1 MFQTMTVFRMKLK
14 LWQTQVMA
22 NNAAHFDTLAKHRL
36 VSSEKHAAVLSVF
49 IKASRLPKKKIIN
62 FFYTCDTIFSQLK

>member
-49 IKASRLPKKKIIN
+49 IKASRLPKKKN
-62 FFYTCDTIFSQLK
+62 HQLFLYLRHHFQST